1 MVTVQLHNLI
11 FSGHHG
17 IYEEELMTGNTF
29 EVNLDV
35 VYDDQKRSFDTLEGT
50 VNYVRLF
57 EIVQQRMHKPS
68 FLLEKIGSRIIGEI
82 KKEYPFILEVSIT
95 IYKLQAPIGNF
106 QGRAGVTLKRRFEE

>member
-1 MVTVQLHNLI
+1 MVTVHLHNLI

-17 IYEEELMTGNTF
+17 VYEAELMTGNTF

-35 VYDDQKRSFDTLEGT
+35 SYDEQTRSFETLEGT

-57 EIVQQRMHKPS
+57 EIVQHRMHKPS
-68 FLLEKIGSRIIGEI
+68 LLLEKIGARIIGEI
-82 KKEYPFILEVSIT
+82 KKEYPFVGEVRVT

-106 QGRAGVTLKRRFEE
+106 QGRAGVTLFRKFDE

>member
-1 MVTVQLHNLI
+1 MHNLI

-17 IYEEELMTGNTF
+17 GLRRGINDQEIPF

-35 VYDDQKRSFDTLEGT
+35 YYDDQTRSFDTLEGT

-68 FLLEKIGSRIIGEI
+68 FLLEKIGARIIAEI
-82 KKEYPFILEVSIT
+82 KKEYPFISEVSIT

-106 QGRAGVTLKRRFEE
+106 QGRAGVTLQRKFEE

>member
-17 IYEEELMTGNTF
+17 VSEEELMTGNTF

-35 VYDDQKRSFDTLEGT
+35 LYDDQKRSFETLDGT

-57 EIVQQRMHKPS
+57 DIVQQHMRKPS
-68 FLLEKIGSRIIGEI
+68 RLLEKIGARIVQQIKEEFPFIGEA
-82 KKEYPFILEVSIT
+82 VIT

-106 QGRAGVTLKRRFEE
+106 QGRAGVTFRRKFPE

>member
-1 MVTVQLHNLI
+1 MTVQLHNLI

-17 IYEEELMTGNTF
+17 VSEEELMTGNTF

-35 VYDDQKRSFDTLEGT
+35 LYDDQKRSFDTLEGT

-57 EIVQQRMHKPS
+57 DIVQQHMHRPS
-68 FLLEKIGSRIIGEI
+68 RLLEKIGARIIHQI
-82 KKEYPFILEVSIT
+82 KEEFPFIGEAVIT

-106 QGRAGVTLKRRFEE
+106 QGRAGVTLKRQWP

>member
-11 FSGHHG
+11 FSGRHG
-17 IYEEELMTGNTF
+17 VYEEEIITGNTF

-35 VYDDQKRSFDTLEGT
+35 LYDERKRNFDTLAST

-57 EIVQQRMHKPS
+57 GIVQQRMQQPS
-68 FLLEKIGSRIIGEI
+68 PLLEKIGDEIIREI
-82 KKEYPFILEVSIT
+82 KNQYPFISEAIIS

-106 QGRAGVTLKRRFEE
+106 QGRAGVTLHKRFDD